1 MNYIIFTHMMHNKMK
16 EYVSPDVTVDIHHAM
31 KNNGTIRAG
40 LMFTQQGV
48 NTCPIIYLEEFYEQ
62 YLEGESIDTLEQSL
76 QKIYEKIK
84 VQQSVSYNK
93 ILDYS
98 KMKDRIVYKVIQRES
113 NQELLKQIPH
123 EIYMDL
129 AIVYY
134 ALMEMTEFGRITLPV
149 KNEHLKHWNITKEE
163 LNEAAKKNTPSLL
176 PMEGYVFSEYMYLVT
191 NQTRSFGAAVM
202 LYDGF
207 WKQMENVIGEN
218 FYVLPSSVHELILV
232 PESSGMDKTYLQE
245 MVKEVNRTEVEKEEI
260 LSDNVYYY
268 SRQEGKLL
276 Y

>member
-1 MNYIIFTHMMHNKMK
+1 MMHNKMK